1 MAEGEKTGGWIG
13 DGLDRFRAKVIANRH
28 LKRPSN

>member
-13 DGLDRFRAKVIANRH
+13 DGLDRFRAKLIANVI
-28 LKRPSN
+28 